1 MLGILEMYG
10 HIGKLDRPGL
20 GPRSRRTEPQGCRGV
35 SLGAGARVRP
45 QGPGARTAWRTL
57 GRPGGSLGRSGAVWG
72 CLGLPGPP
80 GAPWAAWVCSGLS
93 GAALGCL
100 GLLGAAWG
108 YLGLPGTRTAWGPGA
123 FGCFSAAW
131 TASSPG
137 HGVGARARNRRTAAW
152 GGVARDLARVRF
164 PARWPGARGRGSGA
178 IPSYRGL
185 GGWPGPWLRS
195 GVGPGALGPGVG
207 AWKRYRR
214 TASQRGPGGCGGGGC
229 LGPGGRERGAGH
241 RGRGLGRLRR

>member
-1 MLGILEMYG
+1 MLGILEIFGILEMYG

-72 CLGLPGPP
+72 CLARLGLL
-80 GAPWAAWVCSGLS
+80 GLRGS
-93 GAALGCL
+93 ARGCL
-100 GLLGAAWG
+100 GLLWAVWGCLGLAGAAWG

-152 GGVARDLARVRF
+152 GGPRAGF
-164 PARWPGARGRGSGA
+164 
-178 IPSYRGL
+178 
-185 GGWPGPWLRS
+185 
-195 GVGPGALGPGVG
+195 
-207 AWKRYRR
+207 R
-214 TASQRGPGGCGGGGC
+214 TFKVEILKS
-229 LGPGGRERGAGH
+229 
-241 RGRGLGRLRR
+241 

>member
-1 MLGILEMYG
+1 MFGN
-10 HIGKLDRPGL
+10 IGKLDRPGL
-20 GPRSRRTEPQGCRGV
+20 GPRSRRTEPQGCRGL

-152 GGVARDLARVRF
+152 GG
-164 PARWPGARGRGSGA
+164 
-178 IPSYRGL
+178 
-185 GGWPGPWLRS
+185 WPGPWLRS